1 MIEWFTCGSHF
12 PHQLTYTESWWVFPE
27 VWGHCLGLDSGS
39 PCPRVSWTGKMAG
52 RSKGGGNAGSGLLLE
67 FVGVKRARGCLKVQ
81 MRSGDMLAGDKGCAV
96 FPEKTSALTGC
107 ED

>member
-39 PCPRVSWTGKMAG
+39 PCPRVLWTGKMAG
-52 RSKGGGNAGSGLLLE
+52 RSKGGGNAGSELLLE
-67 FVGVKRARGCLKVQ
+67 FVGVKRACLSQ
-81 MRSGDMLAGDKGCAV
+81 GSDAEWGHAGWRQGLCRL
-96 FPEKTSALTGC
+96 S
-107 ED
+107 